1 MSTFTDNFLEYC
13 LFVSIKFCAQMGM
26 KHPSDTSEDEPPTKK
41 VRTEESL
48 MPESQFL
55 AKNKV
60 IIESVLIYI

>member
-1 MSTFTDNFLEYC
+1 
-13 LFVSIKFCAQMGM
+13 MGM

-60 IIESVLIYI
+60 IVESVLIYI